1 MEYAKWKLIKHI
13 SSEELKHLI
22 KKEKDK
28 HIHERLLFINQLYLN
43 ASVPEACER
52 MCITEQTGYNWLEE
66 WNENGY
72 EGLKPEFGGGKP
84 PKLTDNQAQQL
95 KDKLKPGNWLTQEVR
110 ALVKK
115 DFGILYSFR
124 HINRI
129 LRGFGMNYA
138 KPYVLDY
145 RKPDN
150 AEGLLMQSIIEA
162 VKGLPENTVVGFVD
176 EASPQTTD
184 NRQRVWSFGKPTA
197 KKNTTKY
204 RANTFG
210 FYPINGAEALE
221 FYENSKA
228 PSVCEFLHRIKDKN
242 PGRHAMVF
250 WDNAPQHKAAWTR
263 KFAESLGITLVLLPK
278 YSPDLDPIEFI
289 WKSVRRRISQILFI
303 GSEWA
308 FKESIRTAFHRLAK
322 SKSFMASWLEKFQPY
337 FSNLLCP

>member
-1 MEYAKWKLIKHI
+1 MNVFFI
-13 SSEELKHLI
+13 HL
-22 KKEKDK
+22 
-28 HIHERLLFINQLYLN
+28 LYLDYN
-43 ASVPEACER
+43 VETACNI
-52 MCITEQTGYNWLEE
+52 MCIAVQSGYNWLAL
-66 WNENGY
+66 WNQRGY
-72 EGLKPEFGGGKP
+72 EGLSPNFAGGTP
-84 PKLTDNQAQQL
+84 TKLTNEQTEQL
-95 KDKLKPGNWLTQEVR
+95 KDSLKSKGNWLTQEVR
-110 ALVKK
+110 SLIKK
-115 DFGILYSFR
+115 DFGITYSLR
-124 HINRI
+124 HISRT
-129 LRGFGMNYA
+129 LRGLGMSYA
-138 KPYVLDY
+138 KPYMLDY

-184 NRQRVWSFGKPTA
+184 TRQRVWSFGKPTA

-210 FYPINGAEALE
+210 FYPINGAETLE

-322 SKSFMASWLEKFQPY
+322 SKSFMAGWLEKFQPY